1 MSHDQTHKNR
11 TLWLVGTLHAFTHLY
26 QVALLPLYFRIQ
38 QDLKLNSVEKATLLV
53 TVLGVAY
60 FLPSYPLGALADRLS
75 RKKLLTFGLAINA
88 LGFIGLSLAPNY
100 GWALVGAALAGFG
113 GSFYHPSATALIAR
127 LFPDSKGRALG
138 LVGIGASIGFF
149 AGPMYAGW
157 RVVTASSWRTPVF
170 ELGALGI
177 LAAAL
182 FGWLADEE
190 GSTRNDTQKSTP
202 SPALDERAG
211 ERRPFPH
218 AGSPLSGSF
227 HNRSEPVGSVS
238 QKLFPTAA
246 LWFFFFGA
254 SFALSLRDFAG
265 SAMGTSASLFL
276 QSAHGFSPKLTGL
289 MISGIFIASVISN
302 PLFGSLSDSGR
313 MRWVAFVLLMAGV
326 LISAFPRV
334 PVSWMAPVLLGYGFF
349 FMASY
354 PITEAALMESVPDA
368 VRGRVFGLFITVSG
382 LLANLSHWLVGSW
395 IHQLGSRAS
404 LVESYL
410 PLYAVLSIMVVLS
423 ISGLPMLNAMRKREH
438 LPMTAAAVAPVSALH
453 TPDSR

>member
-190 GSTRNDTQKSTP
+190 GSIRNDTEKSTP

-218 AGSPLSGSF
+218 AGSPLSGSV

-313 MRWVAFVLLMAGV
+313 MPWVAFVLLMSAG

-382 LLANLSHWLVGSW
+382 LVANLSHWLVGSW

-410 PLYAVLSIMVVLS
+410 PLYAVLSLMVVLS
-423 ISGLPMLNAMRKREH
+423 VSALPMLNAIRKREH
-438 LPMTAAAVAPVSALH
+438 LSAPLAGVGPLSALQ
-453 TPDSR
+453 TPEAR

>member
-157 RVVTASSWRTPVF
+157 RVVTASSWRTPVS

-190 GSTRNDTQKSTP
+190 GSTGNDTERSNP

-218 AGSPLSGSF
+218 ADSPLSGSF

-395 IHQLGSRAS
+395 IHQLGSGAS